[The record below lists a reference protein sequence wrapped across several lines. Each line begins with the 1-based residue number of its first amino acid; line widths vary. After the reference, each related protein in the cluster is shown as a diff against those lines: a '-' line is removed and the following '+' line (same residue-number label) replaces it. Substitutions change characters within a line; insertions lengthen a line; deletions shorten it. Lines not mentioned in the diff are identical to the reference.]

1 MGLPFSLPSS
11 IPTQSLRTRLFG
23 STENVDTV
31 IVRSISFNSNDG
43 ETMLRTVSFKKR
55 DSDNITI
62 SDGSEEVVIEESIH
76 FRKPEVKKLR
86 LETTVSFRS
95 IVLDGDNLDSREKG
109 DELTKKTNPAETLP
123 DPAVLFSPRPVS
135 ELDAAAVKLQK
146 VYKSYRTRR
155 NLADCAV
162 VVEELWWKALDFATL
177 KRSSVSFFNI
187 EKPETAVSRWARA
200 STRAAKVGK
209 GLSKDEKAKKL
220 ALRHWLEAIDPRHR
234 YGHNLHLYYDVWFHS
249 ESSQPFFYWL
259 DVGDGK
265 ELNLEK
271 CSRAVLQRQCIKYLA
286 PKEREAYEVIVEDGK
301 LVYWRSGE
309 LVNTVEGSKWIF
321 VLSTSRN
328 MYVAEKKK
336 GRFQHSSFLA
346 GGATTAA
353 GRLVAHNGVLEA
365 IWPYSGHYHPT
376 EENFMEFISFLEEHH
391 VDLTNV
397 KRCAVDDD
405 NPTLKMAD
413 SELKSSDSARFPSE
427 SITISEA
434 ADADGVIT
442 QEAKP
447 TAIHQEDN
455 VGRIGTDIEPAFG
468 LGKRLSCQWT
478 TGAGPRIRV
487 LRDYPAEL
495 KIRAL
500 EQVNLSPRIN
510 PGAFGSSSIPV
521 LPIPSPRPSPKIHLS
536 PRLSYMGLPSPR
548 EKEGGGNGR
557 RKWRLWRSSSGGL
570 GLKGNNVAAS
580 EASDSSV
587 VAGNGFSAAVAAV
600 VRAPPKDFMVVRQE
614 WAAIRI
620 QTAFRGLL
628 ARRALRALKALVR
641 LQAIVRGRQVR
652 KQAAVTLQVYAG
664 TCSGSGPSQGS
675 VCEHGLRRAGT
686 AEIMGSLGNFQE
698 GWCDR
703 RGTVDQVR
711 TKLQMRQEGA
721 IKRERAIS
729 YSISQKPS
737 RTNHCPY
744 LRTSKS
750 ANSLKQ
756 QKQDN
761 NCPGLSWLERWMA
774 AKPWENR
781 LMEEVQTERPEM
793 TPLSRR
799 SEDCYTA
806 GFRSNSSEH
815 SILKPKRNNNSLTP
829 RMYPRSPVVGQIS
842 RSSSDPSSEFLYDGS
857 SESTSSS
864 SNTVM
869 EMVEENHTS
878 RPSYMNLTESIKAK
892 QKASKYSSPPRPLM
906 EDAQLH
912 MKSMAISTGDTKSSA
927 GSYTPSAKLCKDLY
941 PTIQLDRFNRIKA
954 NNCLF

>member
-11 IPTQSLRTRLFG
+11 IPTQSLRTRLLG

-62 SDGSEEVVIEESIH
+62 SDGSDEVVIEESIH
-76 FRKPEVKKLR
+76 FRKPEFKKLR
-86 LETTVSFRS
+86 LETTVSFKS
-95 IVLDGDNLDSREKG
+95 IVLDGENLDSREKG

-286 PKEREAYEVIVEDGK
+286 PKERETYEVIVDDGK
-301 LVYWRSGE
+301 LVYRRSGE

-548 EKEGGGNGR
+548 VN
-557 RKWRLWRSSSGGL
+557 L
-570 GLKGNNVAAS
+570 
-580 EASDSSV
+580 
-587 VAGNGFSAAVAAV
+587 
-600 VRAPPKDFMVVRQE
+600 P
-614 WAAIRI
+614 
-620 QTAFRGLL
+620 
-628 ARRALRALKALVR
+628 
-641 LQAIVRGRQVR
+641 
-652 KQAAVTLQVYAG
+652 
-664 TCSGSGPSQGS
+664 
-675 VCEHGLRRAGT
+675 
-686 AEIMGSLGNFQE
+686 
-698 GWCDR
+698 
-703 RGTVDQVR
+703 
-711 TKLQMRQEGA
+711 
-721 IKRERAIS
+721 
-729 YSISQKPS
+729 
-737 RTNHCPY
+737 
-744 LRTSKS
+744 TS
-750 ANSLKQ
+750 N
-756 QKQDN
+756 
-761 NCPGLSWLERWMA
+761 
-774 AKPWENR
+774 
-781 LMEEVQTERPEM
+781 
-793 TPLSRR
+793 
-799 SEDCYTA
+799 
-806 GFRSNSSEH
+806 
-815 SILKPKRNNNSLTP
+815 
-829 RMYPRSPVVGQIS
+829 
-842 RSSSDPSSEFLYDGS
+842 
-857 SESTSSS
+857 
-864 SNTVM
+864 
-869 EMVEENHTS
+869 
-878 RPSYMNLTESIKAK
+878 
-892 QKASKYSSPPRPLM
+892 
-906 EDAQLH
+906 
-912 MKSMAISTGDTKSSA
+912 
-927 GSYTPSAKLCKDLY
+927 
-941 PTIQLDRFNRIKA
+941 
-954 NNCLF
+954 